1 MNNPVPYRFYTEND
15 MFEKERDEHGEEF
28 FKALIDR
35 IVFKLAGELGAYNRD
50 KLTAELIELYGCEL
64 RIRTIKFEQELGL

>member
-1 MNNPVPYRFYTEND
+1 MSMV
-15 MFEKERDEHGEEF
+15 KF

>member
-15 MFEKERDEHGEEF
+15 MFRKERDEHGEEF

-35 IVFKLAGELGAYNRD
+35 VVFKLAGELGAYNRD
-50 KLTAELIELYGCEL
+50 KLTAELTEIYNCEL
-64 RIRTIKFEQELGL
+64 RIRAIKFEQDLGL